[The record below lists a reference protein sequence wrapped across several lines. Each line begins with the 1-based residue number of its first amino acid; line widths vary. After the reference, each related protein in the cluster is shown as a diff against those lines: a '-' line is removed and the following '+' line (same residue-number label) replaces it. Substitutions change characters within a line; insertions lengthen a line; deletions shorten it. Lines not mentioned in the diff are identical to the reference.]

1 MESCARVFSFWSR
14 LSLTVIAYLVLIN
27 IIIHALQNLIS
38 CKEIN
43 SMFCI
48 TIYTQNASFVNGIY
62 TFCPMLKLLPLLF
75 YNSGKMEREH
85 FEYLVSEA
93 VAGLP
98 EQFRALLENV
108 DVVVEDF
115 PSRAQSRK
123 AEGRGTLLGLY
134 EGVPLIVRGS
144 GYNMVVPDKITIF
157 QNAIESAFISDTEIE
172 REVRKVVLHEI
183 AHHFG
188 LDDRRLEEIE
198 AEKRSKR
205 GRS

>member
-1 MESCARVFSFWSR
+1 MDRKRFEG
-14 LSLTVIAYLVLIN
+14 LV
-27 IIIHALQNLIS
+27 A
-38 CKEIN
+38 
-43 SMFCI
+43 
-48 TIYTQNASFVNGIY
+48 A
-62 TFCPMLKLLPLLF
+62 
-75 YNSGKMEREH
+75 
-85 FEYLVSEA
+85 A

-98 EQFRALLENV
+98 EQFRDLLENV

-115 PSRAQSRK
+115 PSRAQNRK
-123 AEGRGTLLGLY
+123 AARGGTLLGLY

-157 QNAIESAFISDTEIE
+157 QNALESAFASDTKIE

-188 LDDRRLEEIE
+188 LDDHRLEQIE